1 MIMPIYEN
9 SAFKVFERGEIHVT
23 RTISTNVL
31 IIMLGGT
38 LRFFEAGKLITLT
51 KGEWYIQRAG
61 LFQQGA
67 GECEGAEYYYV
78 HFSGDIPCKTRGKQD
93 IAVVMPMLE
102 RLDYL
107 FLSGGDEFS
116 KTAVFYS
123 ILDTLMDSTHSADD
137 LVSCVLKE
145 ALRDLSKRQ
154 TLDELASFCGY
165 SKNHLINVF
174 KKQTGLSPI
183 AYIANIRH
191 ERAKMLLCDSVF
203 SITAI
208 AQKTGYTDYVNFYKD
223 FTKREGITPTEYRK
237 RTTDW

>member
-1 MIMPIYEN
+1 MNMPIYEN
-9 SAFKVFERGEIHVT
+9 SAFKLFERGETHVT
-23 RTISTNVL
+23 RTIQTHVL

-38 LRFFEAGKLITLT
+38 LRFYEAGKLITLQ

-61 LFQQGA
+61 LLQQSAGDCGGA
-67 GECEGAEYYYV
+67 DYYYV
-78 HFSGDIPCKTRGKQD
+78 HFGGDIPCKIRGELD
-93 IAVVMPMLE
+93 TAVILPTLE

-123 ILDTLMDSTHSADD
+123 ILDMLRGSTHFANDV
-137 LVSCVLKE
+137 VSKVLK
-145 ALRDLSKRQ
+145 ATLRDLTKRH
-154 TLDELASFCGY
+154 TLDELASLCGY

-174 KKQTGLSPI
+174 KKQTGLSPV

-191 ERAKMLLCDSVF
+191 ERAKMLLCDSVL
-203 SITAI
+203 SVSAV

-223 FTKREGITPTEYRK
+223 FVKREGITPTEYRK
-237 RTTDW
+237 NRM